1 MGAPVAGDF
10 GAGMQANNGKITSA
24 FVQEF
29 HRSYEIAAQQKLSR
43 LEACVTPRGKIVGS
57 SFTINDMGAVEMTD
71 RPVSNR
77 MGATVWS
84 VPDSGTRVALMQD
97 ADLYIPIDS
106 QDVNKLLA
114 QPQGPYRDLMIA
126 AANRKKDQIIFNNL
140 IGAIGRKTAD
150 NPTGGTALTDT
161 TLPASQKITA
171 SGTTGIGKEDLIM
184 LKALFRANECDE
196 ENGEQLFI
204 TYNAAML
211 AAILGDSTLTSAD
224 FMAVKML
231 QEGALATKW
240 MGFTWIPF
248 ERVAKDTVAKT
259 TTIAAWCKS
268 GLHFGSGQ
276 EATIDIGI
284 RRDRS
289 LTTQLSLQTS
299 YGAGRSNETKVATLT
314 FK

>member
-1 MGAPVAGDF
+1 
-10 GAGMQANNGKITSA
+10 MQANNGKITAA
-24 FVQEF
+24 FIQQF
-29 HRSYEIAAQQKLSR
+29 HTGYEIAAQQKLSR
-43 LEACVTPRGKIVGS
+43 LEACVTPRGKITGS

-71 RPVSNR
+71 RPSTNR

-126 AANRKKDQIIFNNL
+126 AANRKKDQIIFNSL
-140 IGAIGRKTAD
+140 IGTIGRKTAD

-161 TLPASQKITA
+161 ALPAAQKITA
-171 SGTTGIGKEDLIM
+171 SAANGIGKDDLVM
-184 LKALFRANECDE
+184 LKSLFRANECDE

-204 TYNAAML
+204 AYNSTML
-211 AAILGDSTLTSAD
+211 ASILGDGTLTSAD

-231 QEGALATKW
+231 QEGAVATKW
-240 MGFTWIPF
+240 LGFTWIPF
-248 ERVAKDTVAKT
+248 ERLSKDTTAKT
-259 TTIAAWCKS
+259 ITTAAWCKS
-268 GLHFGSGQ
+268 GLHFGTGQ
-276 EATIDIGI
+276 NPVIDIGI